1 MFSLRSLRD
10 AYEQLSHNNAA
21 TGKLRL
27 NPPTGV
33 ETVAR
38 EQVGPWQIEVTC
50 RRLGVTVRR
59 DQFNA
64 TLRRTSPEREE
75 ALTGFATK
83 EAALA
88 AARRR
93 VTVLDDAAHAKLKR
107 PHYRKPQPRSVGE
120 S

>member
-1 MFSLRSLRD
+1 MVGLRSLRD

-38 EQVGPWQIEVTC
+38 EKIGPWQVEVTY

-64 TLRRTSPEREE
+64 TLRRDAPEREE
-75 ALTGFATK
+75 ALSGFATK

-93 VTVLDDAAHAKLKR
+93 ITALTDAAHAKSKR
-107 PHYRKPQPRSVGE
+107 PHYKRPLRNVEP
-120 S
+120 

>member
-1 MFSLRSLRD
+1 MVSLRSLRD

-38 EQVGPWQIEVTC
+38 EEVGPWHIEVTC

-59 DQFNA
+59 DQFNV
-64 TLRRTSPEREE
+64 TLRRTAPEREA
-75 ALTGFATK
+75 ALSGFATK

-93 VTVLDDAAHAKLKR
+93 VTDLDNAAHSRPKR
-107 PHYRKPQPRSVGE
+107 PHYRKPLPRVADE
-120 S
+120 A